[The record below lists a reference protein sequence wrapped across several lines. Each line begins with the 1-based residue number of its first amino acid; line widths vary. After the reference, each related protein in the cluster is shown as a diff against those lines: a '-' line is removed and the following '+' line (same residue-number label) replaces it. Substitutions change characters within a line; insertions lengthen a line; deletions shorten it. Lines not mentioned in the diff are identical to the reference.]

1 MNTYIRNTKE
11 KNSHVIQ
18 LFKGLSF
25 AEQKPLTCLRS
36 CYNTYKFLKRN
47 EKKPLYDGGESD
59 RAYYWQ
65 KWSIKVEHVIWEA
78 KA

>member
-1 MNTYIRNTKE
+1 MNTYSRNAKE

-18 LFKGLSF
+18 PFKGLSF
-25 AEQKPLTCLRS
+25 AAQKPLTCLRS
-36 CYNTYKFLKRN
+36 CYNNYKFFEKKW
-47 EKKPLYDGGESD
+47 KKPLYDGGEPD
-59 RAYYWQ
+59 RAFYWE